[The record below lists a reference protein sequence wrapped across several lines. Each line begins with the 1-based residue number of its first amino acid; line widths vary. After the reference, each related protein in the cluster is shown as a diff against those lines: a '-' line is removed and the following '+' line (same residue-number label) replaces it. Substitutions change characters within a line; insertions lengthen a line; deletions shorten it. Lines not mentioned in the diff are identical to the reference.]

1 MKLTPEQKAFYELG
15 AAKAF
20 LFNKIEA
27 ARSYARQFY
36 GESYCEL
43 TRKEREDCWK
53 HSEINFFI
61 KLVRERRGAC
71 RAWVPLKERNCK
83 NCMHLHRGMK
93 SDSPCFDCPGIDDE
107 IPSNWEPRKE
117 RE

>member
-1 MKLTPEQKAFYELG
+1 MKMTPEQKAFHELG

-61 KLVRERRGAC
+61 KLVRERRDVC
-71 RAWVPLKERNCK
+71 RAWVPLIRRDCHNCTYQGITPVPDF
-83 NCMHLHRGMK
+83 CF
-93 SDSPCFDCPGIDDE
+93 PCINEGIP
-107 IPSNWEPRKE
+107 INWEPRKE
-117 RE
+117 GMI